1 MKTTHKYLLFFTL
14 TLAMLPVFS
23 KNIHV
28 ITVGDAITPVTAKYI
43 IDHVEIAEIA
53 EAKCLIIRLDT
64 PGGLLDA
71 TLDIDKALLASK
83 VPVVVYISPR
93 GGRAASA
100 GVFITYAAHI
110 ASMAPSTNIG
120 SAHPV
125 SLMGKDSSKVMMEK
139 VTNDAIAHIR
149 GLADQRGRN
158 ADWAEAAI
166 HENFNITEKEALQEN
181 VINFIADDIYDL
193 IEQIDGEIVQL
204 ADGETTL
211 QTKNSP
217 VVEKEMSWRY
227 KILDKISNPNIAY
240 LLMVLGGLGLFFE
253 LQNPGTIL
261 PGIIGAICIILFLF
275 TTQVLSINI
284 AGLLLII
291 LAIVFFVLEVN
302 IPSYG
307 LLTLGGIVSMLL
319 GSLMIFKTPTANVS
333 LGVILPAILATA
345 GFFAFAIGL
354 GIKAQRQKTSTGQ
367 KGMIGE
373 TGEVLKTINP
383 EGQVSVHGEIWKAI
397 ADQKIKKG
405 ESVKVIDIAGL
416 TVKVEKVKS

>member
-1 MKTTHKYLLFFTL
+1 MNTLSKYISLMILAFATL
-14 TLAMLPVFS
+14 PGFS

-28 ITVGDAITPVTAKYI
+28 ITIGDAITPVTARYI
-43 IDHVEIAEIA
+43 IDHVELAEKKEA
-53 EAKCLIIRLDT
+53 ECLIIRLDT

-71 TLDIDKALLASK
+71 TLDIDKTLLAAN

-100 GVFITYAAHI
+100 GVFITYAAHL
-110 ASMAPSTNIG
+110 AAMAPSTNIG

-125 SLMGKDSSKVMMEK
+125 SLVGKDSSKVMMEK
-139 VTNDAIAHIR
+139 VTNDAISHIR

-158 ADWAEAAI
+158 ADWAESAI
-166 HENFNITEKEALQEN
+166 HENFNITEKEALKLN
-181 VINFIADDIYDL
+181 IINFIADDVYDL
-193 IEQIDGEIVQL
+193 IEQMDGVSIKLSDGERNL
-204 ADGETTL
+204 N
-211 QTKNSP
+211 TKDSS
-217 VVEKEMSWRY
+217 VIEKEMSWRY

-261 PGIIGAICIILFLF
+261 PGVIGAICIILFLF
-275 TTQVLSINI
+275 TTQVFSINI

-307 LLTLGGIVSMLL
+307 LLTIGGIVSMLL
-319 GSLMIFKTPTANVS
+319 GSLMIFKTPSVQVS
-333 LGVILPAILATA
+333 LSVILPAVLATA

-354 GIKAQRQKTSTGQ
+354 GIKAQKQKAATGQ

-373 TGEVLKTINP
+373 TGEVIKTINL
-383 EGQVSVHGEIWKAI
+383 EGQIAVHGEIWKAI
-397 ADQKIKKG
+397 ADEKINKG
-405 ESVKVIDIAGL
+405 TAVKVIGINGL
-416 TVKVEKVKS
+416 TVKVEKV